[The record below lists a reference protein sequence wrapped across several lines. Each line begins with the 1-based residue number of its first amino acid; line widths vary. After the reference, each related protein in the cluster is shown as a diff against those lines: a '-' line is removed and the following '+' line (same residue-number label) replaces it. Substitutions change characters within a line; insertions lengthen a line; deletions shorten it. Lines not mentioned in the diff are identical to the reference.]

1 MLELNHAEAGIAMP
15 SPEVYQWES
24 TAMTTATI
32 RVQIGDQAA
41 RLFAATPANR
51 RAQLGL
57 LFGYLVEQFAE
68 ATPASLLELMDEMS
82 SEARTNGLTPEI
94 LDSILLD
101 E

>member
-1 MLELNHAEAGIAMP
+1 MA
-15 SPEVYQWES
+15 
-24 TAMTTATI
+24 TATL
-32 RVQIGDQAA
+32 RVQIDDQAAA

-68 ATPASLLELMDEMS
+68 TTPSSLLELMDEMS
-82 SEARTNGLTPEI
+82 GEARANGLTPEI

>member
-1 MLELNHAEAGIAMP
+1 
-15 SPEVYQWES
+15 
-24 TAMTTATI
+24 MTTATI
-32 RVQIGDQAA
+32 RVQIDDQAA

-68 ATPASLLELMDEMS
+68 TTPSSLFELMDEMS
-82 SEARTNGLTPEI
+82 NEASANGLTSEI